1 MGGVA
6 PDDRSSV
13 SPGPPAG
20 AGSEQVRVFLDAAP
34 SGVVGVDTAG
44 VVCYVNDR
52 FSWMFGYRPDEVL
65 GMPVEDLLPD
75 AVREEHLPHGGRDAS
90 APRDGGQGRRHVGR
104 RRDGSAIPVQVFLTP
119 MPPEDGGAGGV
130 GWLVAGVVDVSE
142 QQAAEERI
150 SSLSRDYL
158 TLAQIN
164 QAIVRAPDPATLY
177 AEACRIAVEQGGYLG
192 AWVGERGPGLSV
204 RPVATAGVLDDYI
217 AGLGLTLDP
226 ADPRGQGPTATAMRE
241 SRACYTEQF
250 MTDPVTA
257 PWLALAAGRG
267 IGASATVPLRCGDET
282 VAVITL
288 YSPRSGAFDARMRGL
303 LEQLAMNMAFALEGF
318 AAADRL
324 HRVAAQRSELL
335 RRLVTAQEEERSR
348 IAADVHD
355 ESVQALAAVDLR
367 LGLLRGRLRDAA
379 PELAGSVDQ
388 IQTIVATATRGL
400 RQLLFDLEPVDGRQS
415 CVAAVEETAAH
426 VFEDDALSWTV
437 ACDGPVDLPDVVQG
451 QALRIV
457 KEALINVHKH
467 ARAATVL
474 VRVVNGTH
482 GVEVTVTDD
491 GVGLDVDA
499 LAPRP
504 GHRGLATMRDRAELT
519 GGWCRV
525 ESVPGQGTTL
535 RFWLPRAA
543 RDAPILAT

>member
-1 MGGVA
+1 VA

-13 SPGPPAG
+13 PADPLAG
-20 AGSEQVRVFLDAAP
+20 AGSQQVRVLLDAAP
-34 SGVVGVDTAG
+34 SGVVGVDAAG

-52 FSWMFGYRPDEVL
+52 FARMFGYRPGEAL
-65 GMPVEDLLPD
+65 GMSVEDLLPD
-75 AVREEHLPHGGRDAS
+75 AVRAEHLPHGARDTA
-90 APRDGGQGRRHVGR
+90 APGDGVQGRRHLGR
-104 RRDGSAIPVQVFLTP
+104 RRDGSAIPVEVFLTP
-119 MPPEDGGAGGV
+119 MTPEDGGDWV
-130 GWLVAGVVDVSE
+130 VAGVVDVFE

-164 QAIVRAPDPATLY
+164 QAIVRAPDPATLFN
-177 AEACRIAVEQGGYLG
+177 EACRIAVEQGGYLG

-217 AGLGLTLDP
+217 DELGITLDP
-226 ADPRGQGPTATAMRE
+226 DDPSGQGPTARAMRE
-241 SRACYTEQF
+241 SRPCYTEQF
-250 MTDPVTA
+250 MTDPATT
-257 PWLALAAGRG
+257 PWRALAAGRG
-267 IGASATVPLRCGDET
+267 IGASAAVPLRCGDQT

-288 YSPRSGAFDARMRGL
+288 YSPRTGAFDARIRSL
-303 LEQLAMNMAFALEGF
+303 LEQLGMNMSFVLDGF

-324 HRVAAQRSELL
+324 QRVAAQRSELL
-335 RRLVTAQEEERSR
+335 RRLVTAQEEERGR

-355 ESVQALAAVDLR
+355 DSVQALAAVDLR

-379 PELAGSVDQ
+379 PELEGSVEQ
-388 IQTIVATATRGL
+388 IQATVATATRGL
-400 RQLLFDLEPVDGRQS
+400 RQLLFDLEPVDGQQD
-415 CVAAVEETAAH
+415 CVAAIEEAAAH
-426 VFEDDALSWTV
+426 IFEDDDLSWTV
-437 ACDGPVDLPDVVQG
+437 ECDGPVVLPDVILG

-467 ARAATVL
+467 ARARTVR
-474 VRVVNGTH
+474 VRVVNGTD
-482 GVEVTVTDD
+482 GVEITVADD
-491 GVGLDVDA
+491 GVGVDVDS

-519 GGWCRV
+519 GGWSRV
-525 ESVPGQGTTL
+525 ESVPGEGTTL

-543 RDAPILAT
+543 RDCPILAT